1 MESLCIGLY
10 FNALSLIF
18 RLLAYT
24 YEEGLHID
32 SFKLPIACSCHVS
45 LLACS
50 FPCFRLLAY
59 TYEEGL
65 HIDSFKL
72 PIACSCHVRKGEQE
86 FIRSRIPL
94 TAVKLHVHLDT
105 TQLVLQAVLQA
116 CYVCR

>member
-1 MESLCIGLY
+1 MSLY
-10 FNALSLIF
+10 LSDLSPVF

-32 SFKLPIACSCHVS
+32 SFKLPIACSCHAS
-45 LLACS
+45 LFGCS

-72 PIACSCHVRKGEQE
+72 PIACSCHVRKGEQDV
-86 FIRSRIPL
+86 IRSSI
-94 TAVKLHVHLDT
+94 HLAD
-105 TQLVLQAVLQA
+105 
-116 CYVCR
+116 